1 MNADK
6 LPRWLNA
13 AVASAGG
20 LGIFLV
26 AFLDSSVLSFPVV
39 NDLLVIR
46 LSILN
51 PSRMPYYALM
61 ATLGSLL
68 GCLVLYFLAR
78 KGEEVMFHKHAG
90 VRAARIRHW
99 LERNGF
105 LTVLVAALL
114 PPPLPF
120 KVFVVGAGAFS
131 VRLRDFVLALVLAR
145 SLRYLGEGII
155 AVRYGDEAI
164 RYFTHHKLEFSLLT
178 LGGVLAFAL
187 IFRLVWSLLHRA
199 S

>member
-6 LPRWLNA
+6 LPHWLSA
-13 AVASAGG
+13 AVTSAGG

-51 PSRMPYYALM
+51 PSRMPDYALM

-78 KGEEVMFHKHAG
+78 KGEEVMFHKYAG
-90 VRAARIRHW
+90 ARAARIRHW
-99 LERNGF
+99 LEKNDFGR
-105 LTVLVAALL
+105 TLVEDDL
-114 PPPLPF
+114 
-120 KVFVVGAGAFS
+120 
-131 VRLRDFVLALVLAR
+131 
-145 SLRYLGEGII
+145 
-155 AVRYGDEAI
+155 
-164 RYFTHHKLEFSLLT
+164 
-178 LGGVLAFAL
+178 
-187 IFRLVWSLLHRA
+187 
-199 S
+199 